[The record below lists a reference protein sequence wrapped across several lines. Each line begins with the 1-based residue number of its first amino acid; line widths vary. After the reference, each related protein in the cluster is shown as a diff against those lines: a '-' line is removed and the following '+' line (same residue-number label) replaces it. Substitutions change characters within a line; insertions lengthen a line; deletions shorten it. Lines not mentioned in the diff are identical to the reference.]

1 MIVSYNWLKE
11 LIKVNEDVKSFVDKM
26 TLHLV
31 EVETCT
37 RMVNATN
44 LVCGEVLTC
53 VPHENSDH
61 LHVCKVNIGEKVEQ
75 IVCGAPNVAEG
86 EKVIVALPGAKLP
99 GGEIKPCKVR
109 GVESNGMLCSLQE
122 LGIEQKYV
130 PAEYQNGIYLLG
142 SDAVCGQSALEYLC
156 MDDDLIELSLT
167 PNRMDLMGMLGVAH
181 DVRALYHLP
190 IEPLNIHFN
199 EIEEK
204 TSDNVSVDLE
214 TSNCYSYY
222 ARVVKD
228 VKIKESPRW
237 LKARLIASGIRPINN
252 VVDITNYVLQLFSQP
267 LHSFDMDLLGN
278 KIIVRRAKDGE
289 KLVTLDDV
297 ERTLNHSDI
306 VISDNIDNNRAVCL
320 AGVMGGK
327 STEVTEST
335 KNIVLESAVFR
346 PLSVRK
352 TSARLGLRSES
363 SSRYEHG
370 VDLNQSLDAINY
382 ACMLLEQLADGK
394 VCQGYVHVG
403 KEHINDRVIK
413 ITRQEVENYLGID
426 IPTDTLEEMCKY
438 LDFGVER
445 DNDTLTVSVPNRRM
459 DISIKPDLIE
469 EFARLHG
476 YENLNETL
484 PYSALK
490 GELTKEQKIRRL
502 INNTFRGLG
511 LSEVVTYSLVS
522 KELSE
527 QFKILY
533 DDSCE
538 PLVLLHPMTDERC
551 ILRRT
556 LTPSL
561 IEVIK
566 YNNAR
571 KLNDLAIY
579 EVGKTYYTSCETSEE
594 NWHCALALQGKQ
606 NGGFFMNQ
614 EKEVDF
620 YYVKGLLD
628 NLFAKLRLNVKYV
641 KPETVCK
648 ELHPGRTANIVLNNE
663 VIGYVGELHPEY
675 TKKADIA
682 PTYVAEFALDKIF
695 TKKDKTITFEPI
707 SKVPTVERDL
717 ALVMKKTQG
726 MGEVIDQIIRCDKN
740 MIKNVK
746 VFDVYEGEHVAD
758 DEKSVAVRITLGSKE
773 TLTDEVIASKMKK
786 IINTLAYRFGI
797 TLRK

>member
-11 LIKVNEDVKSFVDKM
+11 LIRVNEDVKSFVDKM

-31 EVETCT
+31 EVETSQ
-37 RMVNATN
+37 RMVSATN
-44 LVCGEVLTC
+44 LVVGEVLTC

-61 LHVCKVNIGEKVEQ
+61 LHVCKVNIGSSVEQ

-86 EKVIVALPGAKLP
+86 EKVIVALPGAVLP
-99 GGEIKPCKVR
+99 DGTIKPGKIR

-130 PAEYQNGIYLLG
+130 PAIYQNGIYLLG
-142 SDAVCGQSALEYLC
+142 QEATPGMDALEYLC
-156 MDDDLIELSLT
+156 MDDDLLELNLT

-190 IEPLNIHFN
+190 LEPLDIHFN
-199 EIEEK
+199 ETEEL
-204 TSDNVSVDLE
+204 TSDELSVELE

-222 ARVVKD
+222 ARIVKD
-228 VKIKESPRW
+228 VTIKESPRW

-267 LHSFDMDLLGN
+267 LHSFDKDLLGN
-278 KIIVRRAKDGE
+278 KIIVRRAKEGE
-289 KLVTLDDV
+289 TLVTLDDI
-297 ERTLNHSDI
+297 ERKLNHSDI
-306 VISDNIDNNRAVCL
+306 VISDNLDNNRAVCL

-327 STEVTEST
+327 STEVTEGT

-363 SSRYEHG
+363 SSRFEHG

-394 VCQGYVHVG
+394 VSKGYVHAG
-403 KEHINDRVIK
+403 KDHIDDKLIV
-413 ITRQEVENYLGID
+413 ITRKQVEDYLGIE
-426 IPTDTLEEMCKY
+426 ISTDKLVEMCKY
-438 LDFGVER
+438 LDFGVTREE
-445 DNDTLTVSVPNRRM
+445 DTLKVLVPNRRM
-459 DISIKPDLIE
+459 DITIKPDLIE

-490 GELTKEQKIRRL
+490 GEYTKEQKIRRS
-502 INNTFRGLG
+502 INSTFRGLG

-527 QFKILY
+527 QFKVLY
-533 DDSCE
+533 GEECK
-538 PLVLLHPMTDERC
+538 PLKLLHPMTDERC
-551 ILRRT
+551 IMRRS
-556 LTPSL
+556 LVPSL
-561 IEVIK
+561 VEVIK

-571 KLNDLAIY
+571 KIHDLAIY
-579 EVGKTYYTSCETSEE
+579 EIGKTYYTSGETSEE
-594 NWHCALALQGKQ
+594 NWHCSIAIQGKQ
-606 NGGFFMNQ
+606 NPSFFCNKAQ
-614 EKEVDF
+614 EVDF
-620 YYVKGLLD
+620 FYLKGILN
-628 NLFAKLRLNVKYV
+628 NLFTKLGLNIRYT
-641 KPETVCK
+641 KPTEVCK
-648 ELHPGRTANIVLNNE
+648 ELHPGRTANILYNNE
-663 VIGYVGELHPEY
+663 LIGFIGELHPEY
-675 TKKADIA
+675 IKNASID
-682 PTYVAEFALDKIF
+682 PTYVCEFALDKIYQ
-695 TKKDKTITFEPI
+695 KKDKVISFEPI

-717 ALVMKKTQG
+717 ALVMKKEQA
-726 MGEVIDQIIRCDKN
+726 MGDVIEQIIRCDKQ
-740 MIKNVK
+740 MIKEVK
-746 VFDVYEGEHVAD
+746 VFDVYEGSNVAA
-758 DEKSVAVRITLGSKE
+758 DEKSVAVRITLGSNE
-773 TLTDEVIASKMKK
+773 TLTDEIIASKMKK
-786 IINTLAYRFGI
+786 IINTLAYRFDI